1 MSEFTQDNQPVK
13 RGRPKG
19 SKNKRGQFS
28 EKLSNE
34 AISKLE
40 AAVAEGE
47 QWAIVEVLKRVAP
60 PLKPITDANSLD
72 GRMLEAKIFEITE
85 LEERLAELERLA
97 NEKST

>member
-1 MSEFTQDNQPVK
+1 MSEFSKDNQPVK
-13 RGRPKG
+13 RGRPLG

-40 AAVAEGE
+40 AAVAQGE

>member
-1 MSEFTQDNQPVK
+1 MSKFSKDNQPAN

-19 SKNKRGQFS
+19 AKNKRGQFS

-34 AISKLE
+34 AIQKLE
-40 AAVAEGE
+40 QAVAQGE
-47 QWAIVEVLKRVAP
+47 QWAIIEVLKRVAP
-60 PLKPITDANSLD
+60 PLKAVTPDDSLD

-97 NEKST
+97 NEKSN

>member
-1 MSEFTQDNQPVK
+1 MSEFSKDNQPVK

-40 AAVAEGE
+40 AAVAQGE

>member
-1 MSEFTQDNQPVK
+1 MSEFSKDNQPPK

-19 SKNKRGQFS
+19 SKNKRGKFS
-28 EKLSNE
+28 EELTAKAIKNLTELVE
-34 AISKLE
+34 AGDF
-40 AAVAEGE
+40 AAS
-47 QWAIVEVLKRVAP
+47 IEVLKRTHP
-60 PLKPITDANSLD
+60 PLKPVTDANSLD